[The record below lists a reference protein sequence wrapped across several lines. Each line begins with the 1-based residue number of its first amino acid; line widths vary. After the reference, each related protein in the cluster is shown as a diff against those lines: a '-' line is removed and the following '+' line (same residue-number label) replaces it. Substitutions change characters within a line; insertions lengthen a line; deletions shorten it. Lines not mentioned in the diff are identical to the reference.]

1 MKSFT
6 TTLATII
13 ACLTDTMA
21 FTPNLPTS
29 QPRPSTRL
37 HADAEKIK
45 KAGAGIATTPPGILS
60 SFDPNENGKLQGT
73 GNVND
78 RISKGASYLCTQRKS
93 APASPSISTS
103 SLRDLVRPK
112 SQY

>member
-1 MKSFT
+1 M
-6 TTLATII
+6 

-21 FTPNLPTS
+21 FTPNLSTS
-29 QPRPSTRL
+29 KLRPSTWL

-45 KAGAGIATTPPGILS
+45 KAGAGIATSPPGILY

-78 RISKGASYLCTQRKS
+78 RISKGASYMS
-93 APASPSISTS
+93 AQPKAAAASPSISTS
-103 SLRDLVRPK
+103 SLRDLVSPK